1 MLKVG
6 VDCEEIS
13 RFKRLP
19 YDKKEHFYRRVFTPS
34 EIEYCVSCREPYHR
48 FAVRFAA
55 KEAVIKALNGIL
67 RPYYKDIEVRKEK
80 NGEPR
85 IHIDEKG
92 FKKIKSLNIALSL
105 THSASH
111 AIAFVA
117 VTDNIK
123 EKDNFEKMLKKI
135 TPSVKKSFGI
145 GC

>member
-6 VDCEEIS
+6 VDCERIS

-19 YDKKEHFYRRVFTPS
+19 YGKTEHFYRRVFTPA
-34 EIEYCVSCREPYHR
+34 EIEYCTSCREPYHR

-85 IHIDEKG
+85 IHINKKK
-92 FKKIKSLNIALSL
+92 FKELKSLSIALSL
-105 THSASH
+105 AHSASH
-111 AIAFVA
+111 AIAFVT
-117 VTDNIK
+117 VTDDMK
-123 EKDNFEKMLKKI
+123 EKNNFRQALKKLA
-135 TPSVKKSFGI
+135 PSVKKSFGR
-145 GC
+145 